1 MGKVNLYI
9 KSCLI
14 NEEMEYNIKGIL
26 QDNKIKYQDKDAK
39 MIIDMNNNILERI
52 KKEERYLFDFNN
64 NICITKTSKFEVSI
78 PIKVLECN
86 NKNNNMFFVKY
97 QIENNLYE
105 YKINI
110 LEEI

>member
-78 PIKVLECN
+78 PIKVLKCN
-86 NKNNNMFFVKY
+86 NKNNMFFVKY